1 MRFSKEAELK
11 AKGISDPMPVVIWVK
26 ERGIPQEPNW
36 GLKALLPL
44 NTFQLPSQIIKDY
57 IWYRS
62 SSYQER
68 SHLPSPQEG
77 PPRPL
82 VALHIP
88 HPTPNVRASA
98 IGKLLSTA
106 FPLWLMGKNQFAC
119 GHFLIKVELHK
130 NKFRN
135 CSNSELLENEDMK
148 KGEKWVWGES

>member
-36 GLKALLPL
+36 GHKASLPL
-44 NTFQLPSQIIKDY
+44 ITFQPPSQIIRDY
-57 IWYRS
+57 IRYRS

-68 SHLPSPQEG
+68 SRLPSPQEG
-77 PPRPL
+77 PQPPG
-82 VALHIP
+82 
-88 HPTPNVRASA
+88 SA
-98 IGKLLSTA
+98 PYSPPDPQCRSLCCSEA
-106 FPLWLMGKNQFAC
+106 FRHSFSPVTDGKNQFAC
-119 GHFLIKVELHK
+119 GHFLIKVALHK

-135 CSNSELLENEDMK
+135 CSNSELLENEDK